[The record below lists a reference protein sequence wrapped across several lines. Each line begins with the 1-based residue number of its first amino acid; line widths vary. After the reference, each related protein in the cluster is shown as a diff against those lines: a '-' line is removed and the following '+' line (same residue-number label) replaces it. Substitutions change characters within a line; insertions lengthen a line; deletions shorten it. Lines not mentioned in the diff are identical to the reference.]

1 MMRSNFRVS
10 SAMAPIS
17 ISSVSMISAS
27 RIATPAWH
35 TAESLYEAVAQALG
49 ILREDQWVEEIGEG
63 LTERPLSGC
72 NGLESLLL
80 EFRAHR
86 CRSSAVAVVGLE
98 RSSVPSRVLRPAA
111 EECFASSAVL
121 PVRYVDASVFAL

>member
-63 LTERPLSGC
+63 LTEVRVRVNQAARRRALGADE
-72 NGLESLLL
+72 GLQ
-80 EFRAHR
+80 A
-86 CRSSAVAVVGLE
+86 AAGVAGQ
-98 RSSVPSRVLRPAA
+98 
-111 EECFASSAVL
+111 
-121 PVRYVDASVFAL
+121 DARRMHA